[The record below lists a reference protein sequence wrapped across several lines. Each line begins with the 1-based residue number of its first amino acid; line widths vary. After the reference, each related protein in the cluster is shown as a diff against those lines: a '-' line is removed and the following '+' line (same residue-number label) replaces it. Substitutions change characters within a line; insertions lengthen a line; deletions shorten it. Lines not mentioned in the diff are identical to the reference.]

1 MLVARL
7 HEAADR
13 WLASELAAAGL
24 VGLVPSHGDILACL
38 FANGPTDMHG
48 LAAFAHRTK
57 PTTTVLVAKLERLG
71 FVTRAKTAGDARR
84 QLVSLT
90 PAGEALRPVFDDI
103 SRRLAGKVREGISRS
118 DSDSLESTLSRI
130 LRNFTTPHNTR
141 KQP

>member
-1 MLVARL
+1 
-7 HEAADR
+7 
-13 WLASELAAAGL
+13 
-24 VGLVPSHGDILACL
+24 
-38 FANGPTDMHG
+38 MHG
-48 LAAFAHRTK
+48 LAAFARRTK

-103 SRRLAGKVREGISRS
+103 SRRLAGKVREGISQS
-118 DSDSLESTLSRI
+118 DSDSLESSLSRI
-130 LRNFTTPHNTR
+130 LRNFTPPHNTR